1 MNVLFIVLLCASKSF
16 CSGLQQLEDKSI
28 YVKNRLDKVCSSNG
42 SKTRLNMKQEVV
54 SVFTFNSSF
63 VQGNSFKCHLELYL
77 PSSSYGFSVFIEEM
91 ALSGSS
97 MSGCSEDYLQ
107 FGRDILFVTT
117 HLSKKYCGEVEI
129 PVPRTQ
135 NGVVRFEFPF
145 TPLARR
151 IYNEEEDREM
161 DIWMNINTK
170 NVEENL
176 YKTLTLV
183 VTPFK
188 KSCASR
194 DSLYQQCRFSTKCV
208 RRELFCDGR
217 VNCAWPYVEPAD
229 EVHCLETQILEEE
242 PLFAMDL
249 VIIFTVPLFLAFLL
263 VGLVTAVRKYSKNVA
278 KMPDRPSSD
287 LFGNRDLFDRQG
299 ERSSE
304 YSEDPFIPSCPPL
317 PPPPPYTAV
326 DNLQTSEP
334 PSYSLLTPR
343 ST

>member
-1 MNVLFIVLLCASKSF
+1 MKTKCELTMNVLFIVLLCASKSF
-16 CSGLQQLEDKSI
+16 CSGLQQPEDKSI
-28 YVKNRLDKVCSSNG
+28 YVKNRFCGFKRISQILYILCFRLDKVCSSNG

-170 NVEENL
+170 NVEQNL

-217 VNCAWPYVEPAD
+217 VNCAWPYVEPAGM
-229 EVHCLETQILEEE
+229 
-242 PLFAMDL
+242 F
-249 VIIFTVPLFLAFLL
+249 
-263 VGLVTAVRKYSKNVA
+263 
-278 KMPDRPSSD
+278 
-287 LFGNRDLFDRQG
+287 
-299 ERSSE
+299 
-304 YSEDPFIPSCPPL
+304 SCCS
-317 PPPPPYTAV
+317 V
-326 DNLQTSEP
+326 CGK
-334 PSYSLLTPR
+334 
-343 ST
+343 

>member
-1 MNVLFIVLLCASKSF
+1 MNLYVPFLFCISKSF
-16 CSGLQQLEDKSI
+16 SFGLQQLDDKNI
-28 YVKNRLDKVCSSNG
+28 YVKNRLDRVCSANG
-42 SKTRLNMKQEVV
+42 SKTRLNVKHEVV

-63 VQGNSFKCHLELYL
+63 VLADSFKCHLELYL

-91 ALSGSS
+91 TLSGSS
-97 MSGCSEDYLQ
+97 LSGCSEDYLQ

-117 HLSKKYCGEVEI
+117 HLSNKYCGDVEL
-129 PVPRTQ
+129 PVPRKQ

-151 IYNEEEDREM
+151 IYNEEEDKEM
-161 DIWMNINTK
+161 DIWMNINTRDLK
-170 NVEENL
+170 ENMH
-176 YKTLTLV
+176 KTLTLV

-188 KSCASR
+188 KSCATR

-229 EVHCLETQILEEE
+229 EVHCLEALAPEEQS
-242 PLFAMDL
+242 LLATDLAFIFL
-249 VIIFTVPLFLAFLL
+249 VISILACMV
-263 VGLVTAVRKYSKNVA
+263 VGLVLAVSKYSKKVT
-278 KMPDRPSSD
+278 KMPDSVPSD
-287 LFGNRDLFDRQG
+287 LFCNRQLLDDPSD
-299 ERSSE
+299 RSSD
-304 YSEDPFIPSCPPL
+304 YIPSCPPL

-326 DNLQTSEP
+326 DNLQPNPP
-334 PSYSLLTPR
+334 PSYSLLIPR